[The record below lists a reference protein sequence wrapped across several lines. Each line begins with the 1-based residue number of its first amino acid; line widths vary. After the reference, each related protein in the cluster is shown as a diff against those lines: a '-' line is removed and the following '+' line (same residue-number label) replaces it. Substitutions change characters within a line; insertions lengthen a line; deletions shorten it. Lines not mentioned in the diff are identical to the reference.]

1 MRKPAF
7 SCDKCKRERRVLA
20 FVKFLS
26 ALMEA

>member
-7 SCDKCKRERRVLA
+7 CDKCKRERRVLA